1 MKKMSKILALTLAL
15 AMLLCLCACGGSG
28 TRSASSADFE
38 TRLREAQE
46 KMAGLESMHMDMNM
60 DVTMDLSIMGQ
71 SQSMDMRVYYVMDV
85 QTNPNRSKLVM
96 TSSSMG
102 QTQEMTMY
110 TDENNMV
117 YVSND
122 GRNWQRQSSQS
133 VDTSTMDPDTM
144 LQLMLKNTSGF
155 RETGKETINGSQATV
170 YSGELSGDYVKEA
183 FDMTGLGSSLGSLL
197 GTGDVSGLF
206 DNLGTIPMTVAI
218 DDESGLVVRY
228 TMDMAVVMENLMKN
242 LFDMMLES
250 QGMSGVKIEIKIGNC
265 LATATLSQFNSV
277 PEIVI
282 PAEAKG

>member
-28 TRSASSADFE
+28 TKSASSADFE
-38 TRLREAQE
+38 TRLREAQQ
-46 KMAGLESMHMDMNM
+46 KMNNLESMHMDMNM
-60 DVTMDLSIMGQ
+60 DVTMELSIMGQ
-71 SQSMDMRVYYVMDV
+71 SQSMDMRVYYVMDA

-102 QTQEMTMY
+102 QTQEMTIY

-170 YSGELSGDYVKEA
+170 YSGELSGDYAARPSGQRRNNYNGKRVNRRVH
-183 FDMTGLGSSLGSLL
+183 SLFCYRRTDFELKKL
-197 GTGDVSGLF
+197 
-206 DNLGTIPMTVAI
+206 
-218 DDESGLVVRY
+218 
-228 TMDMAVVMENLMKN
+228 K
-242 LFDMMLES
+242 
-250 QGMSGVKIEIKIGNC
+250 
-265 LATATLSQFNSV
+265 
-277 PEIVI
+277 
-282 PAEAKG
+282 

>member
-38 TRLREAQE
+38 TRLREAQQ
-46 KMAGLESMHMDMNM
+46 KMNNLESMHMDMNM
-60 DVTMDLSIMGQ
+60 DVTMELSIMGQ
-71 SQSMDMRVYYVMDV
+71 SQSMDMRAYYVMDV

-155 RETGKETINGSQATV
+155 RETGKEIINGSQATV

-197 GTGDVSGLF
+197 GCQGRLCESYEQQSRQKRQHIISLAHQPTALRTASSTRSAWNGL
-206 DNLGTIPMTVAI
+206 TIKSRA
-218 DDESGLVVRY
+218 
-228 TMDMAVVMENLMKN
+228 
-242 LFDMMLES
+242 
-250 QGMSGVKIEIKIGNC
+250 
-265 LATATLSQFNSV
+265 
-277 PEIVI
+277 
-282 PAEAKG
+282 PAWIASITIAC